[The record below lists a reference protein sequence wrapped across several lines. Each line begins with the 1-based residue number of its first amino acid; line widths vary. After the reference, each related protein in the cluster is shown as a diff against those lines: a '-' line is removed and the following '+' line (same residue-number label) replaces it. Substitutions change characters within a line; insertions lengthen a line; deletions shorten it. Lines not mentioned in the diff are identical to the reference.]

1 MSTDKFNVI
10 PMSAEI
16 GTADQLFEEIRDLV
30 LQDKYENMTISNL
43 IAAAEREACAE
54 LCEGHYDTAQAARAI
69 RARGEE

>member
-43 IAAAEREACAE
+43 IGVLEM
-54 LCEGHYDTAQAARAI
+54 LKMHYWHVNVVEQ
-69 RARGEE
+69 